1 MEKCAPLTINNAL
14 QNFFDLASTETKLCS
29 RIFTLK
35 FFRARTLIFTNKVKS
50 SVCSLCAKY
59 PFIASQLHDFVSCI
73 NYIIIS
79 IHCKLLILFLTI
91 LCALFMLILQSFIIV
106 IMEFVFFFSFS
117 FYSFALFLSHFI
129 SFGRFKFNNG
139 NLCKLAWSFIK
150 SEHIQIH
157 SLNVHSV
164 QCNKRKIME
173 NIEHFIT
180 QCVWMATGALFRYLF
195 NNNK

>member
-1 MEKCAPLTINNAL
+1 MCTIYVNI
-14 QNFFDLASTETKLCS
+14 TIIHYCYYGI
-29 RIFTLK
+29 RI
-35 FFRARTLIFTNKVKS
+35 
-50 SVCSLCAKY
+50 
-59 PFIASQLHDFVSCI
+59 
-73 NYIIIS
+73 
-79 IHCKLLILFLTI
+79 
-91 LCALFMLILQSFIIV
+91 
-106 IMEFVFFFSFS
+106 FFFSFS

-150 SEHIQIH
+150 SEHIQTH

-195 NNNK
+195 NNNKQIYNTKVLLSMNYFFCVLFLMEQARSQNERKWTTSGVCKMKSKVLLLFLCFIEMNFHSVFADFVSWMNDFYFH